1 MAWWTKLLRVLQDG
15 EFERVG
21 EDAARRVDVRVVAAT
36 NRDLGQEAEGRQ
48 FRQDLYYRLSV
59 FPIVVPPLRER
70 RDDIPLLAAH
80 FIRHACRRLGLPEP
94 RLTAGDSPF
103 PWTCGQPESMRR
115 QAVRRL

>member
-70 RDDIPLLAAH
+70 RDDIPLTTGPRSNGRAERFMEQTAQ
-80 FIRHACRRLGLPEP
+80 RRCSEFHP
-94 RLTAGDSPF
+94 RL
-103 PWTCGQPESMRR
+103 WRR
-115 QAVRRL
+115 G